1 MEHPIFQKL
10 DGLPVIIYKAYQH
23 GVWPNEIVR
32 HLKGSAHA
40 KPHEEAVQIQET
52 IQRWENVA
60 MGPEG
65 IIIPHQINQAWPE
78 LPIYPNGL
86 MCRRDSPRCRYIGRS
101 MNSMRSHWRTV
112 HGWTR
117 QGSRGRVTPAE
128 RTRQEAEVRRSY
140 ILVKCQ
146 QIFPSRKGSHYIHV
160 RGGETEPY
168 IPVQTEQVN
177 EAIAAVQK
185 AIEATQTNTSSSH
198 GEDIH
203 DANS

>member
-10 DGLPVIIYKAYQH
+10 DGLPVIICKACQH
-23 GVWPNEIVR
+23 GVWPNEIVH

-52 IQRWENVA
+52 IQHWENIA

-78 LPIYPNGL
+78 LPIYPDGL
-86 MCRRDSPRCRYIGRS
+86 MYRRDSPRCRYIGRS
-101 MNSMRSHWRTV
+101 MNSIRSHWRTV
-112 HGWTR
+112 YGWTR

-128 RTRQEAEVRRSY
+128 RIR
-140 ILVKCQ
+140 
-146 QIFPSRKGSHYIHV
+146 SHYIHI
-160 RGGETEPY
+160 RGGETKPY
-168 IPVQTEQVN
+168 IPVQMEQIDQAIKDIKKTVQ
-177 EAIAAVQK
+177 EA
-185 AIEATQTNTSSSH
+185 QTHALSSH
-198 GEDIH
+198 REDIH